1 MLMLPRGKWFMSAK
15 PWQQWLE
22 RAASNLARAK
32 LGKLSKAILYEDLC
46 FDAQQCCE
54 KALKGLLIYLGLT
67 FPRTHSIGHLLA
79 LLEQS
84 GKLDIPG
91 EIKDAAIL
99 TDYAVTT
106 RYPGDWEPVD
116 AVEYQQAVELSG
128 KVYEWVNWII
138 EQA

>member
-1 MLMLPRGKWFMSAK
+1 M
-15 PWQQWLE
+15 
-22 RAASNLARAK
+22 
-32 LGKLSKAILYEDLC
+32 EDLC